1 MHETGPATSLG
12 FLAEAEASF
21 PEIFEGLK
29 TNIGYF

>member
-12 FLAEAEASF
+12 FLAEASF